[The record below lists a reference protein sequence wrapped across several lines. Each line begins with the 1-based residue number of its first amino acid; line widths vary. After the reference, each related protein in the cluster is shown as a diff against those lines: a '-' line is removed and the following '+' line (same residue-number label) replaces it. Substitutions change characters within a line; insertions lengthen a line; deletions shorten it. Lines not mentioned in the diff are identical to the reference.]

1 MRPLVPDS
9 KSLTNPL
16 SVVFDRWRC
25 RLEKVRKD
33 ESLLEPFA
41 VLRQQSTC
49 GSGVSEGVLAK
60 LIGTLDLVRDVFHRW
75 LAALQKRSVLAQN
88 EETVVYNRA
97 VSTAYTVLETWRA
110 KVVERRLSEL
120 ERHFQLQMETN
131 LRVYFFSRWYAQ
143 TKVCKY
149 DNLDPMTADDC
160 DVDIAGNQLPCHPS
174 EGQVLEEME
183 GSDDTRAAGTESSA
197 D

>member
-1 MRPLVPDS
+1 MSPDS
-9 KSLTNPL
+9 ESLTNSL
-16 SVVFDRWRC
+16 SVLFERWRC

-41 VLRQQSTC
+41 VLRQQSMC
-49 GSGVSEGVLAK
+49 GFGVSDGVLAK

-88 EETVVYNRA
+88 EETVMYSRA

-143 TKVCKY
+143 TTVRRY
-149 DNLDPMTADDC
+149 DNLCSMTASDER
-160 DVDIAGNQLPCHPS
+160 DVDIAGDQLPCHPS
-174 EGQVLEEME
+174 EGQVLEEVE
-183 GSDDTRAAGTESSA
+183 GSDDTRTAGTESSA